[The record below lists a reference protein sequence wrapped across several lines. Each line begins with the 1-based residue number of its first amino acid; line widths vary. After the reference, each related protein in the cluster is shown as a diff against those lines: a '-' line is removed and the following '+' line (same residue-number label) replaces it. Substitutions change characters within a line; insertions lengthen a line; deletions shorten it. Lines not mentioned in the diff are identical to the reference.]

1 MYREKRR
8 HHDDENNHS
17 KHQKTSTN
25 KPFSFLD
32 YKRILEKVFFNE
44 ELVEDINDVWLF
56 VKKFESFSTKKTM
69 SENSGG
75 PSSLGSNP
83 FKLPETFDKMHL
95 INLKMYYSD
104 DELSSRLPT
113 YDQEG
118 TYKKRPLTKE
128 DISKFRQLLLMYMDF
143 KQKEKFNKLRKLR
156 ETQQNLP
163 VYQFK

>member
-8 HHDDENNHS
+8 NPNDGNYNS
-17 KHQKTSTN
+17 KHLKTS
-25 KPFSFLD
+25 KRPFTFLD

-56 VKKFESFSTKKTM
+56 VKKFESFTMKKPITDIANL
-69 SENSGG
+69 SSNS
-75 PSSLGSNP
+75 LE
-83 FKLPETFDKMHL
+83 LPEVFDKMNL
-95 INLKMYYSD
+95 INLKMCYSD
-104 DELSSRLPT
+104 DELASRLPT
-113 YDQEG
+113 YDQEEA
-118 TYKKRPLTKE
+118 YEKRPLTKE
-128 DISKFRQLLLMYMDF
+128 DISKFRQLVLMYMDF

>member
-8 HHDDENNHS
+8 NSDDGRQYS
-17 KHQKTSTN
+17 KHQKTTSR
-25 KPFSFLD
+25 PFSFLD

-56 VKKFESFSTKKTM
+56 VKKFESLTMKK
-69 SENSGG
+69 SIAENSMVS
-75 PSSLGSNP
+75 SSLSSNSL
-83 FKLPETFDKMHL
+83 KLPIVFDKMNL

-104 DELSSRLPT
+104 DELASRLPT
-113 YDQEG
+113 YDQEE
-118 TYKKRPLTKE
+118 TYEKRPLTKE
-128 DISKFRQLLLMYMDF
+128 DVSKFRQLILMYLDF

-156 ETQQNLP
+156 ETQTNLP